1 MVVAWTYAIAVN
13 FVPSYTNTVDR
24 IGESDVGLESQSTK
38 DEEAVMDSHGID
50 TVGEKPQ
57 AVHVER

>member
-38 DEEAVMDSHGID
+38 DEETVMDSHDID